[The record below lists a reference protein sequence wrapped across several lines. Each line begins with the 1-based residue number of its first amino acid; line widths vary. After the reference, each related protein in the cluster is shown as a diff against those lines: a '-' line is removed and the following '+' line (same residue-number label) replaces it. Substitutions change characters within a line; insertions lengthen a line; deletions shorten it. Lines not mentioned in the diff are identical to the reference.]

1 MSGRQLGV
9 AIDDSVLKEQ
19 RQAINE
25 NVEDMPRSHHKRLI
39 KRKRGK
45 DKDDQEGGT
54 NFMIAT
60 VSAVLE
66 VCVVEGYMERERA
79 EA

>member
-19 RQAINE
+19 RQAING
-25 NVEDMPRSHHKRLI
+25 NVKETLRRQHKRLI